1 MTISRNNMPK
11 EFARMATHHDIFD
24 VEPRNHHPLT
34 QLLHWSAAF
43 AVALAAVTIVT
54 RAYVGD
60 SSDRKL
66 LLHLHQQAGLV
77 MLGLTLVRLGWRP
90 FSGAGALHA
99 RLPTTMRVGATMTHA
114 ALYLTLLALAIL
126 GWLTSDASGHPLR
139 VLGVGLPALIARN
152 RDLGEELQEW
162 HSDLAWLLLVL
173 VLAHVVAALWHHFG
187 RRDDILHS
195 MTSFLARRSGR
206 AGRRAVAWPA
216 TLLVFVALCAIAI
229 PASAVP
235 SFSTQTGESCAAC
248 HIGAYGPQLTAYG
261 SRFKLGGYT
270 DTGGDA
276 GRKSIPL
283 DLMFVESFTR
293 TGEAQSAAPAA
304 HFATNDN
311 VAMDE
316 LSLQLSGGLT
326 DHIGSYWEWSYN
338 QIERKISTE
347 NMDVRYTT
355 PFKLAGLDSIFG
367 ISLNNN
373 PTVSDPFNTLPAI
386 KFPYMM
392 SSLAPVPSGSPLLA
406 GVLTKQ
412 VIGASAY
419 AFVDKSWYLELGD
432 YRSLSREL
440 LQNIHVDDTAGS
452 ITGIAPY
459 WRLAYTH
466 DERRLAYSFGIVGM
480 TAHLYPDRTPGS
492 TDNYR
497 DLGLDASYQF
507 LGNRS
512 NIFTAN
518 AAYIHEHQDLTASWL
533 AGSAAQ
539 TGHALNSVQLD
550 GSYFFH
556 ESYGVTLGWFDN
568 TGTHD
573 GILYAPAAD
582 SGSRTGTPNSNG
594 TTLELDWTPFG
605 RDDSWMA
612 PWANVRIGLQYV
624 AYWKFNGAGTNYDG
638 YGRNASANNTLYL
651 VFSTIL

>member
-1 MTISRNNMPK
+1 MT
-11 EFARMATHHDIFD
+11 THHDIATI
-24 VEPRNHHPLT
+24 ETGAHRPLT
-34 QLLHWSAAF
+34 QLLHWGTALVVAFTAA
-43 AVALAAVTIVT
+43 TIII
-54 RAYVGD
+54 RAYLGD
-60 SSDRKL
+60 SGNRRML
-66 LLHLHQQAGLV
+66 LQLHQELGLV
-77 MLGLTLVRLGWRP
+77 VLALTLVRLGWRA
-90 FSGAGALHA
+90 FRATDTVHGKLSAMVRVASVITH
-99 RLPTTMRVGATMTHA
+99 TT
-114 ALYLTLLALAIL
+114 LYLTLLALTIL
-126 GWLTSDASGHPLR
+126 GWLTSNASGHSPG
-139 VLGVGLPALIARN
+139 VFGVGLPALIGRD
-152 RDLGEELQEW
+152 RDLGDELQEW
-162 HSDLAWLLLVL
+162 HGNLAELLLVL
-173 VLAHVVAALWHHFG
+173 VVAHIAAALWHHFW
-187 RRDDILHS
+187 RRDGVLRS
-195 MTSFLARRSGR
+195 MTSFLARGRRRPGGR
-206 AGRRAVAWPA
+206 AGSWAAALLIFVTLSALSVPA
-216 TLLVFVALCAIAI
+216 G
-229 PASAVP
+229 AVP

-261 SRFKLGGYT
+261 ARFKLGGYT

-276 GRKSIPL
+276 DHKSIPL
-283 DLMFVESFTR
+283 DLMFVESFTN
-293 TGEAQSAAPAA
+293 TSAAQSAAPAP

-311 VAMDE
+311 FAMDE

-326 DHIGSYWEWSYN
+326 EHIGSYWEWSYN

-355 PFKLAGLDSIFG
+355 PFKIAGLDSILG

-373 PTVSDPFNTLPAI
+373 PTVTDPFNTLPAI

-392 SSLAPVPSGSPLLA
+392 SSLAPLPSGSALLA
-406 GVLTKQ
+406 GVLSKQ
-412 VIGASAY
+412 VIGANAY
-419 AFVDKSWYLELGD
+419 AFIDKSWYLELGD

-452 ITGIAPY
+452 ITGFAPY

-466 DERRLAYSFGIVGM
+466 DERRQAYSFGVVGM

-512 NIFTAN
+512 NIFTVN
-518 AAYIHEHQDLTASWL
+518 ASYIHEHQDLTASWL
-533 AGSAAQ
+533 AGDAAQ
-539 TGHALNSVQLD
+539 TGHTLNSLQLD

-568 TGTHD
+568 TGTRD
-573 GILYAPAAD
+573 NILYAPAAD
-582 SGSRTGTPNSNG
+582 SGSRTGTPNSDG

-605 RDDSWMA
+605 RDDSWAA
-612 PWANVRIGLQYV
+612 PLANVRVGLQYV

-638 YGRNASANNTLYL
+638 YGRDASGNNTLYL